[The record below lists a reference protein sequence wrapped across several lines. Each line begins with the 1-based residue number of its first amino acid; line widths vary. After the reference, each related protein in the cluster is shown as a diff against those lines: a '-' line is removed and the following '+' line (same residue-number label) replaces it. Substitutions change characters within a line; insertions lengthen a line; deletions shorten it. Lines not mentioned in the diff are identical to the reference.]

1 MADIHEDP
9 EPELPRPV
17 RTRKGVI
24 LVGARAVV
32 GLIGIGTA
40 VVTVA
45 AATWLPL
52 PTVGDG
58 PTSTLV
64 TPVAAAQQRIC
75 PGPVLRLGDET
86 GQDATTAIS
95 VGRSE
100 VVRASTRG
108 VPALEDMQATQNTTN
123 VPSQRLTLAPA
134 TEGEDSGILAGSQSQ
149 YVEAVD
155 FVGFAA
161 AQCAKP
167 SSERWL
173 VGGATVTGRT
183 TLISLNNPS
192 KVSSTVNL
200 SIYSETGLVSAAGS
214 DGIVVPPGGQ
224 RILSLAGFAPG
235 IASPVV
241 RVLSTGGQ
249 VVANLQESIVRTL
262 DPGGVDLLGATTRPG
277 TLTVIPGITLTD
289 HDTVEA
295 VQGAAGYQDINAI
308 LRIFI
313 PGTGPAEARITAV
326 AEDGSSP
333 ASTSTLT
340 IDAGVVSD
348 FPLGDFADGSYTI
361 SVATDLPA
369 VVAARAST
377 VTLVDGP
384 PADLTE
390 GTEPKID
397 LTDFAWFVGAPEL
410 RQQALVSVAPGPSP
424 VLHLVN
430 TGTADAVVTIDAAT
444 GTANTVT
451 VLAGAALA
459 VPVVGGISYSLAGFE
474 TLRASVSYQDAGK
487 LASFVLSPP
496 EHGSQPVMVY
506 W

>member
-134 TEGEDSGILAGSQSQ
+134 AEGEDSGILAGSQSQ

-167 SSERWL
+167 GSERWL

-192 KVSSTVNL
+192 TVSSTVNL

-262 DPGGVDLLGATTRPG
+262 EDVW
-277 TLTVIPGITLTD
+277 TLAEQLT
-289 HDTVEA
+289 
-295 VQGAAGYQDINAI
+295 GAAIDPLDRRFLKGAEQ
-308 LRIFI
+308 
-313 PGTGPAEARITAV
+313 EAR
-326 AEDGSSP
+326 
-333 ASTSTLT
+333 
-340 IDAGVVSD
+340 
-348 FPLGDFADGSYTI
+348 
-361 SVATDLPA
+361 SV
-369 VVAARAST
+369 
-377 VTLVDGP
+377 
-384 PADLTE
+384 
-390 GTEPKID
+390 EPC
-397 LTDFAWFVGAPEL
+397 
-410 RQQALVSVAPGPSP
+410 
-424 VLHLVN
+424 
-430 TGTADAVVTIDAAT
+430 
-444 GTANTVT
+444 
-451 VLAGAALA
+451 
-459 VPVVGGISYSLAGFE
+459 
-474 TLRASVSYQDAGK
+474 
-487 LASFVLSPP
+487 
-496 EHGSQPVMVY
+496 
-506 W
+506 